1 MNKFPFDRR
10 TPFVFADSVPAGAP
24 PTDDAPA
31 RTLIRIK
38 AAGLSRDTDSRSYV
52 SRHIGFK
59 LGKFAGFIQDLVVR
73 LWDESGPH
81 GAPRYACSV
90 AVVLEGVGP
99 VIAERLA
106 HDPRSAFDHALGV
119 LEQSVRRTLQ
129 RKRHAKR

>member
-1 MNKFPFDRR
+1 MNKPSYDRR
-10 TPFVFADSVPAGAP
+10 APFAFADSDPAPIP
-24 PTDDAPA
+24 PTDDAPT

-38 AAGLSRDTDSRSYV
+38 AEGLSRDMDSRTYV

-59 LGKFAGFIQDLVVR
+59 LGKFSRFIQDLVIR

-90 AVVLEGVGP
+90 AVVLEGGGP

-106 HDPRSAFDHALGV
+106 PDPRSAFDHALGV
-119 LEQSVRRTLQ
+119 LERSVRRTLQ
-129 RKRHAKR
+129 RRRHAKR